1 MCLTNH
7 VCLPR
12 IAARRCHCSPA
23 GAVLVQ
29 QAWRARLTHA
39 PLHGQQGAGGYAA
52 EGGEAMLETLQ
63 RSHAA
68 LKQVGLVQAL
78 VYTWQVRMRSS

>member
-1 MCLTNH
+1 M
-7 VCLPR
+7 
-12 IAARRCHCSPA
+12 
-23 GAVLVQ
+23 
-29 QAWRARLTHA
+29 
-39 PLHGQQGAGGYAA
+39 HGQQGAGGYAA